1 MNPTYYCLRGLSSSS
16 LALHFEN
23 SEFAN
28 SEGSD
33 EAAQYEPTLL
43 DSLSLPASFRILNMI
58 LML

>member
-1 MNPTYYCLRGLSSSS
+1 MNPTYHCLRGLSRSS

-33 EAAQYEPTLL
+33 EAAQYERTLL
-43 DSLSLPASFRILNMI
+43 DSHSLPTNFRILNVI